1 MIMQTVINIY
11 QIFTRLFAN
20 QNETNQEFGTIKEN
34 GCSKFNDI
42 TSTALNELKR
52 MGVTHVWYTGVIRH
66 ASCTNYSRYGLSVD
80 NPHVVKGRAG
90 SPYAIKD
97 YFDVDPDLATN
108 VKLRMKEY
116 EDLIART
123 HDAGLQCIMDFVP
136 NHVSREYSSDNLPL
150 GGTSL
155 GSYDDT
161 SLAFSPNNNFY
172 YIPDEELHLPDIQ
185 YPYTEGS
192 AMYYEYPARVTGNDV
207 FNSYPS
213 KNDWYETIK
222 LNYGVDYKNTWQNHF
237 EQIPDTWI
245 RMQEILS
252 FWAQK
257 GVDGFR
263 CDMAEMVPVQ
273 FWGWVIPQIKEINP
287 NCIFIAEIYN
297 PDAYVSY
304 LLDGHFDYLYDKVGL
319 YDTMRLIVEGK
330 GIAKYIS
337 DYWKRSERVVGK
349 MLRFLENH
357 DEQRIASRFF
367 ANDGEKAKAAMEKA
381 MDPVDEAVADA
392 EKELNRSK
400 NAQKDVSDAI
410 SDLTFR
416 INQVK
421 NGVFSDRNTDLT
433 EAKQKLDEL
442 KADLDKN
449 KTDQD
454 KNKSD
459 KDKLDADMEKR
470 ESDYKQAKDNVK
482 NKERALEDELRRLD
496 KQKQSDGKQQI
507 RDNISQRDKLEE
519 IEEQRALVEE
529 LSDAD
534 NGTEVRANVSGKIQ
548 SLSVSAGHKAEAGN
562 VLATIE
568 VPDLGYGMSFTVT
581 TEQARRLKVGDSAT
595 VSNFYWGSQIVATLA
610 SIQTDPQNPQG
621 SRILNFDVTGDVTAG
636 NSLTISVGEK
646 NANYDMVVP
655 NSAVRSDTNG
665 SFVLMVTAKNSP
677 LGNRYFASRVNVEV
691 VASDD
696 QYSAI
701 SGAIEAY
708 DSVITTASRN
718 APISSGDQVR
728 LADSNN

>member
-1 MIMQTVINIY
+1 MKNEREKNLPLVKIQMNMQTVINIY

-42 TSTALNELKR
+42 TSTALNELKK

-304 LLDGHFDYLYDKVGL
+304 LVDGHFDYLYDKVGL

-367 ANDGEKAKAAMEKA
+367 ANDGEKAKAAMVLLATINPGPLMIYFGQEIGEKG
-381 MDPVDEAVADA
+381 MDKEGFSGVDGRTTIFDYWSL
-392 EKELNRSK
+392 KEFNKWVNGGKFDGGRLSPE
-400 NAQKDVSDAI
+400 QKDLREFYSQLLNFRLSSDAVQNGAFY
-410 SDLTFR
+410 DLMW
-416 INQVK
+416 K
-421 NGVFSDRNTDLT
+421 NYDG
-433 EAKQKLDEL
+433 
-442 KADLDKN
+442 
-449 KTDQD
+449 
-454 KNKSD
+454 
-459 KDKLDADMEKR
+459 KLDADKIFAYTRYSENEKLLF
-470 ESDYKQAKDNVK
+470 V
-482 NKERALEDELRRLD
+482 
-496 KQKQSDGKQQI
+496 
-507 RDNISQRDKLEE
+507 
-519 IEEQRALVEE
+519 
-529 LSDAD
+529 
-534 NGTEVRANVSGKIQ
+534 
-548 SLSVSAGHKAEAGN
+548 
-562 VLATIE
+562 
-568 VPDLGYGMSFTVT
+568 
-581 TEQARRLKVGDSAT
+581 
-595 VSNFYWGSQIVATLA
+595 
-610 SIQTDPQNPQG
+610 
-621 SRILNFDVTGDVTAG
+621 LNFDYERTFTFNLILG
-636 NSLTISVGEK
+636 NHMFESMNCPTKGTLKLTEIFDGSLHDEYPMSDILENGLPISIL
-646 NANYDMVVP
+646 P
-655 NSAVRSDTNG
+655 NSALV
-665 SFVLMVTAKNSP
+665 FKMEWK
-677 LGNRYFASRVNVEV
+677 
-691 VASDD
+691 
-696 QYSAI
+696 
-701 SGAIEAY
+701 
-708 DSVITTASRN
+708 
-718 APISSGDQVR
+718 
-728 LADSNN
+728 